1 MPDLVGSDVISAG
14 TATDKL
20 FADAEKQGIEGAE
33 IVEETG
39 TGSVYETIVDA
50 VGHYHGPRLAGEEP
64 GLASYETLPGRTGG
78 NLCEQETFSL

>member
-1 MPDLVGSDVISAG
+1 MPIRGREFLEQWLADNVPDLVGSDVISAG

-39 TGSVYETIVDA
+39 TGSVYETILDA

-64 GLASYETLPGRTGG
+64 G
-78 NLCEQETFSL
+78 

>member
-39 TGSVYETIVDA
+39 TGSVYETILA
-50 VGHYHGPRLAGEEP
+50 PAPLPWPTVGRGRT